1 MATSRKN
8 RTGRLYEQAG
18 VTLAVTGAT
27 GFVGGRLLA
36 LAAETGRPLVCLT
49 RRPQDEC
56 TGVRW
61 IEGDLHDSDALA
73 RLCEGA
79 DAVIHIAGVINAPD
93 AEGFERGNV
102 EGTKNLL
109 AAARGARA
117 KRFVH
122 VSSLAAREPSLSLY
136 GASKARSETAVKT
149 SGLDHVI
156 VRPPAV
162 YGPGDRETLE
172 LFRMAQRGIVML
184 PPRGKLSLIHAD
196 DLGSL
201 LLTLADGA
209 GRSGLVLEPDDG
221 TADGWTH
228 VAFAKALGRAVG
240 RGNVTLS
247 MPKPIVEFGAR
258 IDRML
263 RGDKAKLTPDR
274 AAYFCHPDWA
284 VNPMKRPDP
293 DLWQPHIMT
302 EKGLSDTA
310 EWYREAGWL

>member
-1 MATSRKN
+1 M
-8 RTGRLYEQAG
+8 
-18 VTLAVTGAT
+18 TLAVTGAT

-36 LAAETGRPLVCLT
+36 LAAKKHRPLACLT
-49 RRPQDEC
+49 RRPQEPRD
-56 TGVRW
+56 GVTW
-61 IEGDLHDSDALA
+61 VEGDLHDPAALA
-73 RLCEGA
+73 HLCDGA

-102 EGTKNLL
+102 EGTKNVL
-109 AAARGARA
+109 AAAKDAGVS
-117 KRFVH
+117 RFVH

-149 SGLDHVI
+149 AGLDHVI

-172 LFRMAQRGIVML
+172 LFKMARRGIVML

-196 DLGSL
+196 DLARL
-201 LLTLADGA
+201 LIALADGA

-221 TADGWTH
+221 TADAWTH
-228 VAFAKALGRAVG
+228 VAFAKVLGRAVG

-247 MPKPIVEFGAR
+247 MPKPIVEAGAR

-284 VNPMKRPDP
+284 VNPLKRPEP
-293 DLWQPHIMT
+293 DLWQPQVAT
-302 EKGLSDTA
+302 EKGLADTA
-310 EWYREAGWL
+310 AWYREAGWL